1 MLRIKPLVK
10 MNIISPSLAKEISIY
25 LKIEED
31 KLQRIDIFKAVKI
44 QRNGFDFY
52 SKQCGRVKQNNSY
65 TVLLQQ
71 PINGCDIIQV
81 EYFIHISSPRKTIG
95 VCSGFQLGS
104 QLGKRKGTSYTSIGT
119 QKVIFFIVLQRLELW
134 AKAFVFLLGR
144 EGSETNKV
152 LVI

>member
-1 MLRIKPLVK
+1 MAPLYGDLLKEIMSSRNTPNNENLEVGEQRYVMKPLVK
-10 MNIISPSLAKEISIY
+10 MNINPPSLAKEISIY

-44 QRNGFDFY
+44 QIFY

-71 PINGCDIIQV
+71 PINGCDIVQV

-95 VCSGFQLGS
+95 VCSGFQRVHSL
-104 QLGKRKGTSYTSIGT
+104 LKGRAPHI
-119 QKVIFFIVLQRLELW
+119 QVLEL
-134 AKAFVFLLGR
+134 KR
-144 EGSETNKV
+144 
-152 LVI
+152 